1 LGTGTQVPR
10 YHRLFHGGI
19 QMSEFRG
26 TVRDM
31 GGRVQEK
38 VGDYAGDAKTQ
49 AQGLY
54 NQASGQAEQ
63 QMARL
68 SDVIR
73 DQPITSALVAIGIGY
88 LLGRFT

>member
-1 LGTGTQVPR
+1 
-10 YHRLFHGGI
+10 
-19 QMSEFRG
+19 MSEFSG
-26 TVRDM
+26 TAREM
-31 GGRVQEK
+31 GGRVQQK
-38 VGDYAGDAKTQ
+38 VGEYAGDAKTQ

-73 DQPITSALVAIGIGY
+73 DQPITAALVAIGIGY

>member
-1 LGTGTQVPR
+1 
-10 YHRLFHGGI
+10 
-19 QMSEFRG
+19 MSEFKG

-31 GGRVQEK
+31 GGRAQQK
-38 VGDYAGDAKTQ
+38 VGEYAGDAKTQ

-68 SDVIR
+68 SDVIKH
-73 DQPITSALVAIGIGY
+73 QPITSALVAIGIGY

>member
-1 LGTGTQVPR
+1 
-10 YHRLFHGGI
+10 
-19 QMSEFRG
+19 MSEFRG

-31 GGRVQEK
+31 GGRVQQK
-38 VGDYAGDAKTQ
+38 VGDYAGDARTQ
-49 AQGLY
+49 AEGVY
-54 NQASGQAEQ
+54 NQAAGQAEQ

-73 DQPITSALVAIGIGY
+73 DQPITAALVAIGIGY

>member
-1 LGTGTQVPR
+1 
-10 YHRLFHGGI
+10 
-19 QMSEFRG
+19 MSEFRG
-26 TVRDM
+26 TVRDV

-38 VGDYAGDAKTQ
+38 MGDFAGDAKTQ